1 MKNAWITC
9 NNCRIKTKFGTKV
22 AHDKPIPHA
31 KENSEIFTDVRDND
45 VIVLKFECF
54 CRKALNFERLYL
66 GSLWIKLCK
75 IW

>member
-1 MKNAWITC
+1 MKNACITC
-9 NNCRIKTKFGTKV
+9 SKCRITTKFGTKV
-22 AHDKPIPHA
+22 AHGKSIPHA
-31 KENSEIFTDVRDND
+31 KENSEIFTDIRNND

-66 GSLWIKLCK
+66 ASLWMKLCK